1 MFNINFHV
9 GFIFMTLWMSQP
21 SSNEGV
27 PTVNTQY
34 KMKAIQISNTP
45 LDSLHNK
52 AFLRTGIQFGQ
63 YLQDRG
69 EKDFIR
75 VMLQM
80 EYII

>member
-1 MFNINFHV
+1 
-9 GFIFMTLWMSQP
+9 MSQP

-69 EKDFIR
+69 EKRLYKSYASNGIYNLKFQDITKNWL
-75 VMLQM
+75 LQTRL
-80 EYII
+80 